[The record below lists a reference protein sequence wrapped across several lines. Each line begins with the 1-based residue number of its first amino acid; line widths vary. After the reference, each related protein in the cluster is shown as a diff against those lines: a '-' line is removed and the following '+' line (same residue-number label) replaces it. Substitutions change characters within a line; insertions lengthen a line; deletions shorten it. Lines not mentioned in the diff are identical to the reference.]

1 MAKAG
6 AWRAGARGC
15 ERAGERR
22 FGASLQ
28 QGWTAILGGTA
39 RRAGP
44 TLLRAAFGFGAL
56 GCKGGPGA
64 TELGEVPS
72 AEQLYQEAKTILAS
86 GHKLFW
92 LVDTTKYDDAINR
105 LQDII
110 DNYPYSDYAVLAN
123 LEIADT
129 FFRRE
134 RWEEAL
140 TYYRDFAELH
150 PDHPKVPFALYRAGL
165 CHYRQSRDP
174 GRDQTATKQAIAQ
187 LDELMR
193 RFPDA
198 PESREAEVLWRELRT
213 RLGTHVMS
221 IGDFY
226 FHHDEFQSA
235 ADRYR
240 LVLNEYPGLGLDP
253 EALYKLGVC
262 YERMKLT
269 DEASRIFQVILD
281 NYGGTEVAEAAAQ
294 YLPSEQVPA
303 GN

>member
-1 MAKAG
+1 MSKARASG
-6 AWRAGARGC
+6 AAGHAW
-15 ERAGERR
+15 ERAAERR
-22 FGASLQ
+22 FAGSPKR
-28 QGWTAILGGTA
+28 GWAVILGGTA

-44 TLLRAAFGFGAL
+44 ALLGAALVVGAV
-56 GCKGGPGA
+56 GCKSNPGA

-86 GHKLFW
+86 GHKILW

-174 GRDQTATKQAIAQ
+174 GRDQTATKQAIDQ

-213 RLGTHVMS
+213 RLGTHVLS

-226 FHHDEFQSA
+226 FRHDEFQSA